1 MIDTSKLL
9 ENILARDNMILA
21 MNRVIK
27 NKGIHG
33 VDGMKTMNFENI
45 SLIIGEPLNLSC

>member
-1 MIDTSKLL
+1 MIDTSNLL

-27 NKGIHG
+27 NK
-33 VDGMKTMNFENI
+33 VAMALMV
-45 SLIIGEPLNLSC
+45 